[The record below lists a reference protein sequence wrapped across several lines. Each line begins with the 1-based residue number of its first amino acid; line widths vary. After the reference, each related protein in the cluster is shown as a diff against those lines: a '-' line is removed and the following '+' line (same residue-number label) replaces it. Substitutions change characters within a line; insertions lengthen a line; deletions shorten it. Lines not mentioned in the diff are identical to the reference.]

1 MDAIEIVE
9 RHMKEATEKQEAAYK
24 KVMSDSAT
32 ASDWSKYNETLSVYI
47 AVRNVYLDVI
57 ENEIKR
63 VKELL

>member
-9 RHMKEATEKQEAAYK
+9 RHMKEATEKHEAAYK